1 MAQFNITI
9 NSEELHELFLGNSR
23 DEAVAKAVRENF

>member
-23 DEAVAKAVRENF
+23 DEAVAKQ